1 MNKHIEISQTEKNT
15 NSAKLKEEISNF
27 FEDLMY
33 DYGGSPLLGRI
44 YSICVMD
51 SENSFLQKD
60 LQNEF
65 KVNPSTISRNLKELE
80 SWNLINKRREPGSR
94 EWQYQ
99 LNNTSFLELFLH
111 TFEESRS
118 NLRDKQEELERIKKH
133 WADLVEDNIFDSLNK
148 LISWMN
154 IVQEELD
161 TFISDLNRKYLEFEK
176 RIENQ

>member
-1 MNKHIEISQTEKNT
+1 MSKNTEVSHMEKN
-15 NSAKLKEEISNF
+15 SDAAKLKEEISNF

-51 SENSFLQKD
+51 SEKSFLQKD

-99 LNNTSFLELFLH
+99 LNDTSFLELFLH
-111 TFEESRS
+111 TFEESRLK
-118 NLRDKQEELERIKKH
+118 LRDKQEELERIKEH
-133 WADLVEDNIFDSLNK
+133 WADIVDEKKFDSLNK
-148 LISWMN
+148 LTEWMR
-154 IVQEELD
+154 VVEEELD
-161 TFISDLNRKYLEFEK
+161 TFITDLNRKYLEFEK
-176 RIENQ
+176 KISE

>member
-1 MNKHIEISQTEKNT
+1 MPKHVEISETEKNT
-15 NSAKLKEEISNF
+15 NSTKFKEEISNF

-44 YSICVMD
+44 YSICMMD
-51 SENSFLQKD
+51 PEKSFLQKE
-60 LQNEF
+60 LQYEF

-111 TFEESRS
+111 TFEDSRS
-118 NLRDKQEELERIKKH
+118 KLRDKQEELERIKDH
-133 WADLVEDNIFDSLNK
+133 WYELVDESMFDSLNK
-148 LISWMN
+148 LIEWMN
-154 IVQEELD
+154 IVEKELD
-161 TFISDLNRKYLEFEK
+161 TFISDLNKKYLEFEK
-176 RIENQ
+176 KIGNQ

>member
-1 MNKHIEISQTEKNT
+1 MGKSTKVTHSETDA
-15 NSAKLKEEISNF
+15 NSSKLKEEISNF

-51 SENSFLQKD
+51 ETKSFLQKD

-99 LNNTSFLELFLH
+99 LNDTSFLELFLH
-111 TFEESRS
+111 SFEQTKSK
-118 NLRDKQEELERIKKH
+118 LRDNQEELERIKEH
-133 WADLVEDNIFDSLNK
+133 WIDLVDEKKFESLTKLSDWMKTVED
-148 LISWMN
+148 
-154 IVQEELD
+154 ELD
-161 TFISDLNRKYLEFEK
+161 IFISDLNRKYLEFEK
-176 RIENQ
+176 KNY